1 MIVTVQSTG
10 VSAADVI
17 AVARSGASVSSAA
30 DLGTTRG
37 DVRVEISPEAVEA
50 MARSRAIVDGI
61 EASGRPVY
69 GVSTGFGAL
78 ASTSIE
84 PARRA
89 ELQHA
94 LIRSHAAGIGAPMP
108 REVVRAMMLLRVRSL
123 ALGRSGVRPVLAQ
136 GLVDLLNHDITPWVP
151 EHGSLGA
158 SGDLAP
164 LAHCALVLLGEGWV
178 LAKDGSRIAG
188 AEALRAAGLSALD
201 LAAKEG
207 LALINGTDGMLG
219 MLLLAIADAR
229 HLFTMAD
236 VTAALAIEAMLGSD
250 RPFLPELHDIRPHPG
265 QAASAANIHRL
276 LQGSA
281 IMDSHR
287 DDLAHAVQ
295 DAYSM
300 RCAPQVAG
308 AARDTLDFV
317 NTTSERELVSVVDN
331 PVVLPDGRVEST
343 GNFHGAPLGFAADF
357 LAIAA
362 AEVGAIAER
371 RVDRLLDVTR
381 SRELP
386 PFLSPDAGV
395 NSGLMIAQYTAA
407 GIVAENRRLA
417 SPASVDSLPTSGM
430 QEDHVSM
437 GWAAAKKLRTVL
449 DNLTSLLAVELL
461 SAVRGLQLRAPLTP
475 SAAGVAALAAV
486 TPFAGAPGPD
496 IFLAPVLEQARSVVA
511 GPSLRAEIEA
521 EIGTLR

>member
-1 MIVTVQSTG
+1 MNTVIVQPTG
-10 VSAADVI
+10 ITPADVL
-17 AVARSGASVSSAA
+17 AVARGNA
-30 DLGTTRG
+30 
-37 DVRVEISPEAVEA
+37 RVELSDATVEA
-50 MARSRAIVDGI
+50 MRASRAIVDDI
-61 EASGRPVY
+61 ERAGRPVY

-78 ASTSIE
+78 ANTSIAPE
-84 PARRA
+84 RRA

-108 REVVRAMMLLRVRSL
+108 PEVVRAMILLRVRSL
-123 ALGRSGVRPVLAQ
+123 ALGHSGVRPVVAQ
-136 GLVDLLNHDITPWVP
+136 ALVDLLNAGITPWVP

-164 LAHCALVLLGEGWV
+164 LAHCALVAMGEGWV
-178 LAKDGSRIAG
+178 LGKDGARAG
-188 AEALRAAGLSALD
+188 AAEALQAAGLRPIE

-219 MLLLAIADAR
+219 MLLLALHDLG
-229 HLFTMAD
+229 HLLAMAD
-236 VTAALAIEAMLGSD
+236 LTAALAIEAMLGTD
-250 RPFLPELHDIRPHPG
+250 RPFQPELHAIRPHPG
-265 QAASAANIHRL
+265 QAVSAQNIYRL
-276 LQGSA
+276 LQDSR

-287 DDLAHAVQ
+287 NDLVHAVQ

-308 AARDTLDFV
+308 AARDTLAFAV
-317 NTTSERELVSVVDN
+317 EVAARELRSVVDN

-343 GNFHGAPLGFAADF
+343 GNFHGAPLGFACDF

-362 AEVGAIAER
+362 AEVGAISER

-386 PFLSPDAGV
+386 PFLTPDAGV

-417 SPASVDSLPTSGM
+417 SPASVDSVPTSGM

-437 GWAAAKKLRTVL
+437 GWAAARKLRTVL

-461 SAVRGLQLRAPLTP
+461 ASVRGLQLRAPLTP
-475 SAAGVAALAAV
+475 SPAGRVAVAMV
-486 TPFAGAPGPD
+486 EPFAGQPGPD
-496 IFLAPVLEQARSVVA
+496 TFLAPVLEAARDLVR
-511 GPSLRAEIEA
+511 GRELREAVEA
-521 EIGTLR
+521 EVGPLS

>member
-1 MIVTVQSTG
+1 MTTVTILPTG
-10 VSAADVI
+10 VSPADVL
-17 AVARSGASVSSAA
+17 AVAR
-30 DLGTTRG
+30 GTAKVVLDPATI
-37 DVRVEISPEAVEA
+37 DA
-50 MARSRAIVDGI
+50 MATSRAIVDGI
-61 EASGRPVY
+61 ESSGRPVY

-78 ASTSIE
+78 ANTFVAPE
-84 PARRA
+84 RRA

-94 LIRSHAAGIGAPMP
+94 LIRSHAAGVGAPMP

-123 ALGRSGVRPVLAQ
+123 ALGHSGVRP
-136 GLVDLLNHDITPWVP
+136 LVAEALLDLLNHDITPWVP

-178 LAKDGSRIAG
+178 LGPTGERQDAADV
-188 AEALRAAGLSALD
+188 LTAAGLKPIE

-219 MLLLAIADAR
+219 MLLMAIDDAA

-236 VTAALAIEAMLGSD
+236 VTAALGIEAMLGSE
-250 RPFLPELHDIRPHPG
+250 RPFLPELHAIRPHPG

-276 LQGSA
+276 LQDSRV
-281 IMDSHR
+281 MDSHR

-308 AARDTLDFV
+308 AARDTLEFARTVAD
-317 NTTSERELVSVVDN
+317 RELVSVVDN

-371 RVDRLLDVTR
+371 RVDRLLDVAR
-381 SRELP
+381 NRELP
-386 PFLSPDAGV
+386 AFLSPDAGV

-417 SPASVDSLPTSGM
+417 APASVDSLPTSGM

-449 DNLTSLLAVELL
+449 DNLSSVLAVELL
-461 SAVRGLQLRAPLTP
+461 AAVRGLQLRAPLVP
-475 SAAGVAALAAV
+475 SPAGRAAV
-486 TPFAGAPGPD
+486 EAVRAFAGEPGPD
-496 IFLAPVLEQARSVVA
+496 IFLAPAMEAARRTVSDRDLRTAIEREV
-511 GPSLRAEIEA
+511 GPLA
-521 EIGTLR
+521 

>member
-1 MIVTVQSTG
+1 MNTVTVQPTG
-10 VSAADVI
+10 VTAADVA
-17 AVARSGASVSSAA
+17 AVARHDATIE
-30 DLGTTRG
+30 L
-37 DVRVEISPEAVEA
+37 SPAAVEA
-50 MARSRAIVDGI
+50 MAASRAIVDAI
-61 EASGRPVY
+61 ERGGRPVY

-78 ASTSIE
+78 ADTFID

-94 LIRSHAAGIGAPMP
+94 LIRSHAAGVGAPMP
-108 REVVRAMMLLRVRSL
+108 REVVRAMILLRVRSL
-123 ALGRSGVRPVLAQ
+123 ALGRSGVRPLVAQ
-136 GLVDLLNHDITPWVP
+136 ALVDLLNHDITPWVP

-178 LAKDGSRIAG
+178 LGKDGARIAG
-188 AEALRAAGLSALD
+188 AEALAAAGLRPIRLS
-201 LAAKEG
+201 AKEG

-219 MLLLAIADAR
+219 MLLLAIADAG
-229 HLFTMAD
+229 HLFAMAD
-236 VTAALAIEAMLGSD
+236 LTAALSIEAMLGSD
-250 RPFLPELHDIRPHPG
+250 RPFQPELHAIRPHPG
-265 QAASAANIHRL
+265 QAVSASNIHRL
-276 LQGSA
+276 LQDSS

-287 DDLAHAVQ
+287 HNMTHAVQ

-308 AARDTLDFV
+308 AARDTLAFATEV
-317 NTTSERELVSVVDN
+317 AARELVSIVDN

-371 RVDRLLDVTR
+371 RVDRLLDVCR
-381 SRELP
+381 SRDLP

-417 SPASVDSLPTSGM
+417 GPASVDSVPTSGM

-437 GWAAAKKLRTVL
+437 GWAATRKLRTVL

-461 SAVRGLQLRAPLTP
+461 AAVRGLQLRAPLTP
-475 SAAGVAALAAV
+475 SPAGRAAIGAV
-486 TPFAGAPGPD
+486 SPFAGQPGPD
-496 IFLAPVLEQARSVVA
+496 IFLAPVLEQARALVA
-511 GPSLRAEIEA
+511 GRELRAAVEA
-521 EIGTLR
+521 ATGPLA

>member
-1 MIVTVQSTG
+1 
-10 VSAADVI
+10 
-17 AVARSGASVSSAA
+17 
-30 DLGTTRG
+30 
-37 DVRVEISPEAVEA
+37 
-50 MARSRAIVDGI
+50 
-61 EASGRPVY
+61 
-69 GVSTGFGAL
+69 
-78 ASTSIE
+78 
-84 PARRA
+84 
-89 ELQHA
+89 
-94 LIRSHAAGIGAPMP
+94 
-108 REVVRAMMLLRVRSL
+108 
-123 ALGRSGVRPVLAQ
+123 
-136 GLVDLLNHDITPWVP
+136 
-151 EHGSLGA
+151 
-158 SGDLAP
+158 
-164 LAHCALVLLGEGWV
+164 
-178 LAKDGSRIAG
+178 
-188 AEALRAAGLSALD
+188 
-201 LAAKEG
+201 
-207 LALINGTDGMLG
+207 
-219 MLLLAIADAR
+219 
-229 HLFTMAD
+229 MAD
-236 VTAALAIEAMLGSD
+236 VTAALAIEAMLGSE
-250 RPFLPELHDIRPHPG
+250 RPFLPELHAIRPHPG
-265 QAASAANIHRL
+265 QAVSAANIHRL
-276 LQGSA
+276 LQDSA

-287 DDLAHAVQ
+287 DNLAHAVQ

-308 AARDTLDFV
+308 AARDTLEFV
-317 NTTSERELVSVVDN
+317 TQTAQRELRSVVDN

-386 PFLSPDAGV
+386 PFLAPDAGV

-475 SAAGVAALAAV
+475 SPAGRAAIRAV
-486 TPFAGAPGPD
+486 EGFAGPPGPD
-496 IFLAPVLEQARSVVA
+496 MFLAPVLERTRAVVA
-511 GPSLRAEIEA
+511 GRGLRADIEA
-521 EIGTLR
+521 TIGTVD

>member
-1 MIVTVQSTG
+1 MITVQPTG
-10 VSAADVI
+10 VTPAEVV
-17 AVARSGASVSSAA
+17 AVAREDAK
-30 DLGTTRG
+30 
-37 DVRVEISPEAVEA
+37 VELAPATVEA
-50 MARSRAIVDGI
+50 MATSRAIVDKI

-78 ASTSIE
+78 ASTFIDPS
-84 PARRA
+84 RRA

-108 REVVRAMMLLRVRSL
+108 REVVRAMMLLRLRSL
-123 ALGRSGVRPVLAQ
+123 ALGHSGVRPELAQ
-136 GLVDLLNHDITPWVP
+136 GLADLLNHDITPWVP

-164 LAHCALVLLGEGWV
+164 LAHCAIVLLGEGWV
-178 LAKDGSRIAG
+178 LAADGRRVDA
-188 AEALRAAGLSALD
+188 ADALGDAGLKPLE

-219 MLLLAIADAR
+219 MLLLALDDAR
-229 HLFTMAD
+229 HLFSMAD
-236 VTAALAIEAMLGSD
+236 VTTALAIEAMLGSE
-250 RPFLPELHDIRPHPG
+250 RPFLPELHAIRPHPG
-265 QAASAANIHRL
+265 QAASAANIHKL
-276 LQGSA
+276 LQDSR

-308 AARDTLDFV
+308 AARDTLDFAAQV
-317 NTTSERELVSVVDN
+317 AGRELISVVDN

-343 GNFHGAPLGFAADF
+343 GNFHGEPLAFAADF

-417 SPASVDSLPTSGM
+417 VPASADSLPTSGM

-437 GWAAAKKLRTVL
+437 GWAATKKLRTVL

-461 SAVRGLQLRAPLTP
+461 SAVRGLQLRAPLAP
-475 SAAGVAALAAV
+475 SPAGRAAIAAV
-486 TPFAGAPGPD
+486 APFAGEPGPD
-496 IFLAPVLEQARSVVA
+496 IFLAPALEEARAVISRRE
-511 GPSLRAEIEA
+511 LRAEIEA
-521 EIGTLR
+521 HVGKLL

>member
-1 MIVTVQSTG
+1 MNTVTVQHTG
-10 VSAADVI
+10 VTAADV
-17 AVARSGASVSSAA
+17 AAAARHDATIE
-30 DLGTTRG
+30 L
-37 DVRVEISPEAVEA
+37 SPAAVEA
-50 MARSRAIVDGI
+50 MAASRAIVDAI
-61 EASGRPVY
+61 EQGGRPVY

-78 ASTSIE
+78 ADTFID

-108 REVVRAMMLLRVRSL
+108 REVVRAMILLRVRSL
-123 ALGRSGVRPVLAQ
+123 ALGRSGVRPLIAQ
-136 GLVDLLNHDITPWVP
+136 SLVDLLNHDITPWVP

-178 LAKDGSRIAG
+178 LGKDGARIAG
-188 AEALRAAGLSALD
+188 AEALAAAGLRPIRLS
-201 LAAKEG
+201 AKEG

-219 MLLLAIADAR
+219 MLLLAIADAG
-229 HLFTMAD
+229 HLFAMAD
-236 VTAALAIEAMLGSD
+236 LTAALSIEAMLGSD
-250 RPFLPELHDIRPHPG
+250 RPFQPELHAIRPHPG
-265 QAASAANIHRL
+265 QAVSAANIHRL
-276 LQGSA
+276 LQDSS

-287 DDLAHAVQ
+287 HNMTHAVQ

-308 AARDTLDFV
+308 AARDTLAFATEV
-317 NTTSERELVSVVDN
+317 AARELVSIVDN

-371 RVDRLLDVTR
+371 RVDRLLDVCR
-381 SRELP
+381 SRDLP

-417 SPASVDSLPTSGM
+417 GPASVDSVPTSGM

-437 GWAAAKKLRTVL
+437 GWAATRKLRTVL

-461 SAVRGLQLRAPLTP
+461 AAVRGLQLRAPLTP
-475 SAAGVAALAAV
+475 SPAGRAAIGAV
-486 TPFAGAPGPD
+486 SPFAGQPGPD
-496 IFLAPVLEQARSVVA
+496 IFLAPALEQARALVA
-511 GPSLRAEIEA
+511 GRELRAAVEA
-521 EIGTLR
+521 ATGPLD

>member
-1 MIVTVQSTG
+1 MNTVTIQPSG
-10 VSAADVI
+10 VSAADVA
-17 AVARSGASVSSAA
+17 AVARHDATVELSDAA
-30 DLGTTRG
+30 ID
-37 DVRVEISPEAVEA
+37 A
-50 MARSRAIVDGI
+50 MATSRAIVDAI
-61 EASGRPVY
+61 EQGGRPVY

-78 ASTSIE
+78 ADTFID

-94 LIRSHAAGIGAPMP
+94 LIRSHAAGVGAPMP
-108 REVVRAMMLLRVRSL
+108 REVVRAMILLRARSL
-123 ALGRSGVRPVLAQ
+123 ALGRSGVRPLVARA
-136 GLVDLLNHDITPWVP
+136 LVDLLNHDITPWVP

-178 LAKDGSRIAG
+178 LGKDGARIAG
-188 AEALRAAGLSALD
+188 AEALSVAGLRPVQ

-219 MLLLAIADAR
+219 MLLLAIADAG
-229 HLFTMAD
+229 HLFAMAD
-236 VTAALAIEAMLGSD
+236 LTAALSIEAMLGSD
-250 RPFLPELHDIRPHPG
+250 RPFQPELHAIRPHPG
-265 QAASAANIHRL
+265 QARSAANIHRL
-276 LQGSA
+276 LQDSS

-287 DDLAHAVQ
+287 NDMAHAVQ

-317 NTTSERELVSVVDN
+317 IDVAARELRSVVDN

-362 AEVGAIAER
+362 GEVGAIAER

-381 SRELP
+381 SRDLP

-417 SPASVDSLPTSGM
+417 APASVDSLPTSGM

-437 GWAAAKKLRTVL
+437 GWAATRKLRTVL
-449 DNLTSLLAVELL
+449 DNLTSLLAVELVA
-461 SAVRGLQLRAPLTP
+461 AVRGLQLRAPLMP
-475 SAAGVAALAAV
+475 SPAGRAAIDAV
-486 TPFAGAPGPD
+486 SRFAGEPGPD
-496 IFLAPVLEQARSVVA
+496 VFLAPVLEQARAVIA
-511 GPSLRAEIEA
+511 GRALRADVEA
-521 EIGTLR
+521 TVGPIV

>member
-1 MIVTVQSTG
+1 MTTVTVLPTG
-10 VSAADVI
+10 ITPADVH
-17 AVARSGASVSSAA
+17 AVAR
-30 DLGTTRG
+30 GTAL
-37 DVRVEISPEAVEA
+37 VELHPSTVEA
-50 MARSRAIVDGI
+50 MAASRAHVDRI

-69 GVSTGFGAL
+69 GVSTGFGSL
-78 ASTSIE
+78 ANTFVAHE
-84 PARRA
+84 RRA

-94 LIRSHAAGIGAPMP
+94 LIRSHAAGVGAPMP

-123 ALGRSGVRPVLAQ
+123 ALGRSGTRPLVAQ
-136 GLVDLLNHDITPWVP
+136 ALVDLLNADITPWVP

-178 LAKDGSRIAG
+178 LDKSGARIDGG
-188 AEALRAAGLSALD
+188 EALRRAGLQPVE

-207 LALINGTDGMLG
+207 LALVNGTDGMLG
-219 MLLLAIADAR
+219 MLLLAIGDAA
-229 HLFTMAD
+229 HLLTMAD
-236 VTAALAIEAMLGSD
+236 LTAALAIEAMLGSE
-250 RPFLPELHDIRPHPG
+250 RPFLPELHAIRPHPG
-265 QAASAANIHRL
+265 QGASAANILRL
-276 LQGSA
+276 LQGSE

-308 AARDTLDFV
+308 AARDTLEFV
-317 NTTSERELVSVVDN
+317 TQVAGRELRSVVDN

-362 AEVGAIAER
+362 AEVGAISER
-371 RVDRLLDVTR
+371 RVDRLLDVCR
-381 SRELP
+381 SRDLP

-437 GWAAAKKLRTVL
+437 GWAATRKLRTVL

-461 SAVRGLQLRAPLTP
+461 AAVRGIQLRAPLRP
-475 SAAGVAALAAV
+475 SPAGRLATSAVAR
-486 TPFAGAPGPD
+486 FAGEPGPD
-496 IFLAPVLEQARSVVA
+496 TFLAPV
-511 GPSLRAEIEA
+511 IEA
-521 EIGTLR
+521 TRSLIRGTELREAVESSTGALS

>member
-1 MIVTVQSTG
+1 MIVTVKPTG
-10 VSAADVI
+10 VTPADVLL
-17 AVARSGASVSSAA
+17 VAR
-30 DLGTTRG
+30 G
-37 DVRVEISPEAVEA
+37 DARVEIDPATVEA
-50 MARSRAIVDGI
+50 MAASRAIVDNI

-78 ASTSIE
+78 ASTSIA

-94 LIRSHAAGIGAPMP
+94 LIRSHAAGIGEPMP
-108 REVVRAMMLLRVRSL
+108 REVVRAMMLLRLRSL
-123 ALGRSGVRPVLAQ
+123 ALGRSGVRPKLAQ
-136 GLVDLLNHDITPWVP
+136 GLADLLNHDITPWVP

-178 LAKDGSRIAG
+178 VGKDGARVLA
-188 AEALRAAGLSALD
+188 AEALHRAGLEPLE

-219 MLLLAIADAR
+219 MLLLAIEDAR

-236 VTAALAIEAMLGSD
+236 VTAALAIEAMLGSE
-250 RPFLPELHDIRPHPG
+250 RPFLPELHEIRPHPG
-265 QAASAANIHRL
+265 QAASAANIRRL
-276 LQGSA
+276 LQGSS

-287 DDLAHAVQ
+287 DDLDHAVQ

-317 NTTSERELVSVVDN
+317 ISVCGRELISVVDN

-362 AEVGAIAER
+362 AEVGAISER

-417 SPASVDSLPTSGM
+417 APASVDSLPTSGM

-461 SAVRGLQLRAPLTP
+461 AAVRGLQLRAPLIP
-475 SAAGVAALAAV
+475 SAAGRAAIAAV
-486 TPFAGAPGPD
+486 EPFAGRPGPD
-496 IFLAPVLEQARSVVA
+496 VFLAPVLEQTRDVIR
-511 GPSLRAEIEA
+511 GPELRGSL
-521 EIGTLR
+521 GDLL

>member
-1 MIVTVQSTG
+1 MTVTVQPTG
-10 VSAADVI
+10 VTPADVL
-17 AVARSGASVSSAA
+17 AVAR
-30 DLGTTRG
+30 G
-37 DVRVEISPEAVEA
+37 DARVEIAPETVDA
-50 MARSRAIVDGI
+50 MATSRAIVESI
-61 EASGRPVY
+61 EASGKPVY

-78 ASTSIE
+78 ANTSIAPE
-84 PARRA
+84 RRA

-94 LIRSHAAGIGAPMP
+94 LIRSHAAGIGDPMP
-108 REVVRAMMLLRVRSL
+108 REVVRAMMLLRLRSL
-123 ALGRSGVRPVLAQ
+123 ALGRSGVRPALAQ
-136 GLVDLLNHDITPWVP
+136 GLADLLNHDITPWVP

-164 LAHCALVLLGEGWV
+164 LAHCAIVLLGEGWV
-178 LAKDGSRIAG
+178 LGKDGTRTTA
-188 AEALRAAGLSALD
+188 AEALHTAGLRPLE

-219 MLLLAIADAR
+219 MLLLAIDDAA
-229 HLFTMAD
+229 HLFAMAD
-236 VTAALAIEAMLGSD
+236 VTAALAIEAMLGSE
-250 RPFLPELHDIRPHPG
+250 RPFLPELHEIRPHPG
-265 QAASAANIHRL
+265 QTASAANIRKL
-276 LQGSA
+276 LQDSS

-317 NTTSERELVSVVDN
+317 RTVAARELVSVVDN

-381 SRELP
+381 NRDLP

-417 SPASVDSLPTSGM
+417 APASVDSLPTSGM

-449 DNLTSLLAVELL
+449 DNLTSLLAVELI
-461 SAVRGLQLRAPLTP
+461 SAVRGLQLRSPLTP
-475 SAAGVAALAAV
+475 SPAGRAAIAALEGAAG
-486 TPFAGAPGPD
+486 PPGPD
-496 IFLAPVLEQARSVVA
+496 LFLAPALETARGVVA
-511 GPSLRAEIEA
+511 GRGLRAEIESA
-521 EIGTLR
+521 TGALL

>member
-1 MIVTVQSTG
+1 MIVTVQPTG

-17 AVARSGASVSSAA
+17 AVAR
-30 DLGTTRG
+30 G
-37 DVRVEISPEAVEA
+37 DARVEIAEATDAA
-50 MARSRAIVDGI
+50 MGRSRAIVDTI

-78 ASTSIE
+78 ANTSIAPE
-84 PARRA
+84 RRA

-108 REVVRAMMLLRVRSL
+108 REVVRAMMLLRLRSL
-123 ALGRSGVRPVLAQ
+123 ALGHSGVRPKLAH
-136 GLVDLLNHDITPWVP
+136 GLADLLNHDITPWVP

-178 LAKDGSRIAG
+178 LGKDGARIAG
-188 AEALRAAGLSALD
+188 AEALHQAGLEPLD
-201 LAAKEG
+201 LVAKEG

-219 MLLLAIADAR
+219 MLLLAIDDAA

-236 VTAALAIEAMLGSD
+236 VTAALAIEAMLGSE
-250 RPFLPELHDIRPHPG
+250 RPFLPELHAIRPHPG
-265 QAASAANIHRL
+265 QSASAANIFTL
-276 LQGSA
+276 LQNSA
-281 IMDSHR
+281 VMDSHR

-317 NTTSERELVSVVDN
+317 RSVAARELVSVVDN

-381 SRELP
+381 SRDLP

-417 SPASVDSLPTSGM
+417 APASVDSLPTSGM

-449 DNLTSLLAVELL
+449 DNLSSLLAVELL
-461 SAVRGLQLRAPLTP
+461 SAVRGLQLRSPLTP
-475 SAAGVAALAAV
+475 SPAGRAAIAALAPV
-486 TPFAGAPGPD
+486 AGEPGPD
-496 IFLAPVLEQARSVVA
+496 VYLAPVLEEARRVIA
-511 GPSLRAEIEA
+511 ARDLRREIESA
-521 EIGTLR
+521 VGALA

>member
-1 MIVTVQSTG
+1 MSVIVQSSG
-10 VSAADVI
+10 VTAADVL
-17 AVARSGASVSSAA
+17 AVARHGATVELAEAA
-30 DLGTTRG
+30 VD
-37 DVRVEISPEAVEA
+37 A
-50 MARSRAIVDGI
+50 MARSRTIVDHI

-78 ASTSIE
+78 AGTSIA
-84 PARRA
+84 PDRRA

-94 LIRSHAAGIGAPMP
+94 LIRSHAAGIGDPMP
-108 REVVRAMMLLRVRSL
+108 PEVVRAMMLLRVRSL
-123 ALGRSGVRPVLAQ
+123 ALGRSGVRPALAR
-136 GLVDLLNHDITPWVP
+136 GLVDLLNAGITPWVP

-164 LAHCALVLLGEGWV
+164 LAHCALVLLGDGWV
-178 LAKDGSRIAG
+178 LGKDGARVSA
-188 AEALRAAGLSALD
+188 AEALHAAGLRPLE

-219 MLLLAIADAR
+219 MLLLAINDAA
-229 HLFTMAD
+229 HLFAMAD
-236 VTAALAIEAMLGSD
+236 VTAALAIEAMLGSE
-250 RPFLPELHDIRPHPG
+250 RPFLPELHAIRPHPV
-265 QAASAANIHRL
+265 QAVSAANIHRL
-276 LQGSA
+276 LQRSA

-287 DDLAHAVQ
+287 DNLTHAVQ

-317 NTTSERELVSVVDN
+317 TAVAERELRSIVDN

-371 RVDRLLDVTR
+371 RVDRLLDVAR
-381 SRELP
+381 SRDLP
-386 PFLSPDAGV
+386 PFLTPDAGV

-417 SPASVDSLPTSGM
+417 APASVDSLPTSGM

-437 GWAAAKKLRTVL
+437 GWAATKKLRTVL

-461 SAVRGLQLRAPLTP
+461 AAVRGLQLRAPLAP
-475 SAAGVAALAAV
+475 SPAGRAAIAAV
-486 TPFAGAPGPD
+486 SGFAGEPGPD
-496 IFLAPVLEQARSVVA
+496 RFLAPVLEQARAVIA
-511 GPSLRAEIEA
+511 GPVLRAAIEA
-521 EIGTLR
+521 EVGPLT

>member
-1 MIVTVQSTG
+1 MSTVTVQPTG
-10 VSAADVI
+10 ITPADVL
-17 AVARSGASVSSAA
+17 AVAR
-30 DLGTTRG
+30 G
-37 DVRVEISPEAVEA
+37 DAHVVLAPAAVEA
-50 MARSRAIVDGI
+50 MVTSRSIVDGI
-61 EASGRPVY
+61 EADGRPVY

-78 ASTSIE
+78 ANTFVA
-84 PARRA
+84 PQRRA

-123 ALGRSGVRPVLAQ
+123 ALGRSGVRPLVAQ
-136 GLVDLLNHDITPWVP
+136 ALVDLLNADVTPWVP

-178 LAKDGSRIAG
+178 CGPAG
-188 AEALRAAGLSALD
+188 EQVDAADALRAAGLAPIA

-219 MLLLAIADAR
+219 MLLLAVADAR
-229 HLFTMAD
+229 HLFAMAD
-236 VTAALAIEAMLGSD
+236 VTAALAIEAMLGSE
-250 RPFLPELHDIRPHPG
+250 RPFLPELHAIRPHPG

-276 LQGSA
+276 LQDSRV
-281 IMDSHR
+281 MDSHR

-317 NTTSERELVSVVDN
+317 ETVAGRELVSVVDN

-343 GNFHGAPLGFAADF
+343 GNFHGAPLGFAADY

-381 SRELP
+381 NRDLP
-386 PFLSPDAGV
+386 AFLSPDAGV

-417 SPASVDSLPTSGM
+417 APASVDSLPTSGM

-437 GWAAAKKLRTVL
+437 GWAGAKKLRTVL

-475 SAAGVAALAAV
+475 SPAGRAALDALGPA
-486 TPFAGAPGPD
+486 AGAPGPD
-496 IFLAPVLEQARSVVA
+496 VFLAPVLAAARSVLA
-511 GPSLRAEIEA
+511 GPDLRAAIERQ
-521 EIGTLR
+521 IGPLS

>member
-1 MIVTVQSTG
+1 MTVFVEPTG
-10 VSAADVI
+10 ITPADVV
-17 AVARSGASVSSAA
+17 AVARHDA
-30 DLGTTRG
+30 
-37 DVRVEISPEAVEA
+37 RVELTDAAREA
-50 MARSRAIVDGI
+50 MARSRDIVDSI

-78 ASTSIE
+78 ANTSIAPE
-84 PARRA
+84 RRA

-123 ALGRSGVRPVLAQ
+123 AMGLSGVRPVLAQ
-136 GLVDLLNHDITPWVP
+136 GLVDLLNNDITPWVP

-164 LAHCALVLLGEGWV
+164 LAHCALALLGEGWV
-178 LAKDGSRIAG
+178 LGKDGARMSA
-188 AEALRAAGLSALD
+188 ADALHGAGLEPLE

-219 MLLLAIADAR
+219 MLLLAVDDAS
-229 HLFTMAD
+229 HLFAMAD

-250 RPFLPELHDIRPHPG
+250 RPFMPELHAIRPHPG
-265 QAASAANIHRL
+265 QADSAANIHRL
-276 LQGSA
+276 LQDSA

-308 AARDTLDFV
+308 AARDTCEFAR
-317 NTTSERELVSVVDN
+317 TTAERELRSVVDN
-331 PVVLPDGRVEST
+331 PVVLGDGRVEST

-357 LAIAA
+357 LGIAA

-381 SRELP
+381 NRSLP
-386 PFLSPDAGV
+386 PFLAPDAGV

-437 GWAAAKKLRTVL
+437 GWASAKKLRTIL
-449 DNLTSLLAVELL
+449 DNLTSVLAVELIA
-461 SAVRGLQLRAPLTP
+461 AVRGIQLRAPLTP
-475 SAAGVAALAAV
+475 SPAGREAVAAVAA
-486 TPFAGAPGPD
+486 FAGEPGPD
-496 IFLAPVLEQARSVVA
+496 VFLAPVMEQARGVVSGQA
-511 GPSLRAEIEA
+511 LRGAIETAVGPLR
-521 EIGTLR
+521 

>member
-1 MIVTVQSTG
+1 MTTVTIQPTG
-10 VSAADVI
+10 VSADDVL
-17 AVARSGASVSSAA
+17 AVAR
-30 DLGTTRG
+30 GTAEVVLDPATI
-37 DVRVEISPEAVEA
+37 DA
-50 MARSRAIVDGI
+50 MATSRAIVDGI
-61 EASGRPVY
+61 ESSGRPVY

-78 ASTSIE
+78 ANTFIAPE
-84 PARRA
+84 RRA

-94 LIRSHAAGIGAPMP
+94 LIRSHAAGVGAPMP

-123 ALGRSGVRPVLAQ
+123 ALGRSGVRPLVAEA
-136 GLVDLLNHDITPWVP
+136 LVDLLNHDITPWVP

-178 LAKDGSRIAG
+178 LGPTGDRQDAADV
-188 AEALRAAGLSALD
+188 LHTAGLKPIE

-219 MLLLAIADAR
+219 MLLLAIHDAA
-229 HLFTMAD
+229 HLFAMAD
-236 VTAALAIEAMLGSD
+236 VTAALAIEAMLGSE
-250 RPFLPELHDIRPHPG
+250 RPFLPELHAIRPHPG
-265 QAASAANIHRL
+265 QAASAANISRL
-276 LQGSA
+276 LQDSRV
-281 IMDSHR
+281 MDSHR

-317 NTTSERELVSVVDN
+317 RTVAGRELVSVVDN

-386 PFLSPDAGV
+386 AFLSPDAGV

-417 SPASVDSLPTSGM
+417 APASVDSLPTSGM

-461 SAVRGLQLRAPLTP
+461 AGVRGLQLRAPLEP
-475 SAAGVAALAAV
+475 SPAGRAAVAALGGA
-486 TPFAGAPGPD
+486 AGAPGPD
-496 IFLAPVLEQARSVVA
+496 VFLAPVMEAARAVLA
-511 GPSLRAEIEA
+511 GPELRAAIER
-521 EIGTLR
+521 EVGPLG

>member
-1 MIVTVQSTG
+1 MIVTVTPTG
-10 VSAADVI
+10 VTPADVLL
-17 AVARSGASVSSAA
+17 VAR
-30 DLGTTRG
+30 G
-37 DVRVEISPEAVEA
+37 DAQVEIAPATVEA
-50 MARSRAIVDGI
+50 MAASRAIVDGI

-78 ASTSIE
+78 ANTSIAPE
-84 PARRA
+84 RRA

-108 REVVRAMMLLRVRSL
+108 REVVRAMMLLRLRSL
-123 ALGRSGVRPVLAQ
+123 ALGRSGVRPSLAQ
-136 GLVDLLNHDITPWVP
+136 GLADLLNHDITPWVP

-178 LAKDGSRIAG
+178 LGKDGARQAA
-188 AEALRAAGLSALD
+188 AEALHSAGLIRSGTSGAPLSPD
-201 LAAKEG
+201 AGRFPLELASKEG

-219 MLLLAIADAR
+219 MLLLAIDDAR

-236 VTAALAIEAMLGSD
+236 VTAALAIEAMLGSE
-250 RPFLPELHDIRPHPG
+250 RPFLPELHEIRPHPG
-265 QAASAANIHRL
+265 QAASAANIRRL
-276 LQGSA
+276 LQDSR

-308 AARDTLDFV
+308 AARDTLGFV
-317 NTTSERELVSVVDN
+317 ISVCDRELASVVDN

-343 GNFHGAPLGFAADF
+343 GNFHGAPLAFAADF

-381 SRELP
+381 SRGLP

-417 SPASVDSLPTSGM
+417 APASVDSLPTSGM

-461 SAVRGLQLRAPLTP
+461 AAVRGLQLRAPLTP
-475 SAAGVAALAAV
+475 SPAGRAAIAAV
-486 TPFAGAPGPD
+486 QPFAGPPGPD
-496 IFLAPVLEQARSVVA
+496 LFLAPVLEQARAVI
-511 GPSLRAEIEA
+511 GGRDLRAA
-521 EIGTLR
+521 LGDLL

>member
-1 MIVTVQSTG
+1 MIVTVYPTG
-10 VSAADVI
+10 VTAADVLL
-17 AVARSGASVSSAA
+17 VARDDA
-30 DLGTTRG
+30 
-37 DVRVEISPEAVEA
+37 RVEIDPATVEA
-50 MARSRAIVDGI
+50 MAASRAIVDNI

-78 ASTSIE
+78 ASTSIAPE
-84 PARRA
+84 RRA

-94 LIRSHAAGIGAPMP
+94 LIRSHAAGIGDPMP
-108 REVVRAMMLLRVRSL
+108 REVVRAMMLLRLRSL
-123 ALGRSGVRPVLAQ
+123 ALGRSGVRPALAQ
-136 GLVDLLNHDITPWVP
+136 GLADLLNHDITPWVP

-178 LAKDGSRIAG
+178 VAKDGARQAA
-188 AEALRAAGLSALD
+188 AEALRTAGLEPLE

-219 MLLLAIADAR
+219 MLLLAIDDAR

-236 VTAALAIEAMLGSD
+236 VTAALAIEAMLGSE
-250 RPFLPELHDIRPHPG
+250 RPFLPELHEIRPHPG
-265 QAASAANIHRL
+265 QAASAANIRSL
-276 LQGSA
+276 LQDSR

-287 DDLAHAVQ
+287 DNLDHAVQ

-317 NTTSERELVSVVDN
+317 VSVCGRELISVVDN

-381 SRELP
+381 SRDLP
-386 PFLSPDAGV
+386 PFLAPDAGV

-417 SPASVDSLPTSGM
+417 APASVDSLPTSGM

-437 GWAAAKKLRTVL
+437 GWSATKKLRTVL

-461 SAVRGLQLRAPLTP
+461 AAVRGLQLRAPLTP
-475 SAAGVAALAAV
+475 SPAGRAAIAAV
-486 TPFAGAPGPD
+486 EPFAGPPGPD
-496 IFLAPVLEQARSVVA
+496 VFLAPVLEQARAVVR
-511 GPSLRAEIEA
+511 GRELRNSL
-521 EIGTLR
+521 GDLL

>member
-1 MIVTVQSTG
+1 MTTNTPRMNPVRVGPTG
-10 VSAADVI
+10 LSPSDVI
-17 AVARSGASVSSAA
+17 AVARDGAPVELADEALAA
-30 DLGTTRG
+30 MTA
-37 DVRVEISPEAVEA
+37 S
-50 MARSRAIVDGI
+50 RSIVDTI
-61 EASGRPVY
+61 ERDGRPVY

-78 ASTSIE
+78 ASTFVAPE
-84 PARRA
+84 RRV

-108 REVVRAMMLLRVRSL
+108 PEVVRAMMLLRVRSL
-123 ALGRSGVRPVLAQ
+123 AMGYSGVRP
-136 GLVDLLNHDITPWVP
+136 LVTQALIDLLNHDLTPWVP

-178 LAKDGSRIAG
+178 LGKDGARVPA
-188 AEALRAAGLSALD
+188 AESLARAALPPIE

-236 VTAALAIEAMLGSD
+236 ITAALAVEAMLGSD
-250 RPFLPELHDIRPHPG
+250 RPFQPELHTIRPHPG
-265 QAASAANIHRL
+265 QAVSAANLYRL
-276 LQGSA
+276 LQGSS

-287 DDLAHAVQ
+287 DDLSHAVQ

-308 AARDTLDFV
+308 AARDTLDFATLV
-317 NTTSERELVSVVDN
+317 AGRELVSIVDN
-331 PVVLPDGRVEST
+331 PVVLPDGRVLST

-362 AEVGAIAER
+362 AEVGSISER

-381 SRELP
+381 SRDLP
-386 PFLSPDAGV
+386 AFLTPDPGV

-417 SPASVDSLPTSGM
+417 SPASVDSVPTSGM

-437 GWAAAKKLRTVL
+437 GWAATRKLRQVL

-461 SAVRGLQLRAPLTP
+461 AAVRGLQLRAPMTP
-475 SAAGVAALAAV
+475 SVAGRFAIDAV
-486 TPFAGAPGPD
+486 QPSAGEPGPD
-496 IFLAPVLEQARSVVA
+496 LFLAPVLEAVRGIVA
-511 GPSLRAEIEA
+511 GPALRARIEG
-521 EIGTLR
+521 EIGPLS